1 MTLADTPTS
10 QRKSL
15 PSFAR
20 RLAIALAAT
29 LVGALAVS
37 ASWLMHRP
45 VGYSG
50 NAHTS
55 SLISPDFASGFDVA
69 WEVTGED
76 LGVGGS
82 LYAYE
87 EVDGRLVALF
97 GEKGQPST
105 LVGLDLSGEKP
116 SVLWHREVPD
126 VDSPMFAWEDSV
138 VVAGQTIRVADGE
151 VTATWEMPLPA
162 NATSRFSDSDY
173 SRFSNSDK
181 KAFINVGGDQVDP
194 SSASFSRVTWPVVV
208 VCYPRD
214 KPYGVQDFDYLC
226 LGWNKDGTEAWRYKM
241 TFSRYDLQGPGG
253 IPLPVTAVNGY
264 VPVSRN
270 FGYEDRQVGAF
281 LHLADGVLVESATYN
296 ADALVP
302 VADGWLLGGAM
313 PDDPQQR
320 ALVTL
325 APDGT
330 EVSRTRLGYPL
341 MNVDPLMKLSDLD
354 FVKCWDED
362 GNVVRPTSEQ
372 VASTLTSGE
381 FPWTSVCVQSDQHSK
396 KGFSMLNGHRLM
408 ATNGAGGAENGTY
421 PESLIPATDGSLI
434 LSLPPED
441 KDSTDKNPPMNLYA
455 TPSGIQLAS
464 LEDVGVRYAQPFYD
478 DLLITSPTIDSP
490 GAILRS
496 YLGMYPHSDTVIM
509 GITPK
514 RAS

>member
-1 MTLADTPTS
+1 MTLSDTLTS
-10 QRKSL
+10 WRKSL
-15 PSFAR
+15 PTVLR
-20 RLAIALAAT
+20 CLAIALAAT

-69 WEVTGED
+69 WEVTASD
-76 LGVGGS
+76 LGVSGS
-82 LYAYE
+82 LWNYVK
-87 EVDGRLVALF
+87 VDGFIVAVF
-97 GEKGQPST
+97 GEKDQPST
-105 LVGLDLSGEKP
+105 FIGLDLSGEKP
-116 SVLWHREVPD
+116 SVLWRREMPT
-126 VDSPMFAWEDSV
+126 VDGPMFVWEDSI
-138 VVAGQTIRVADGE
+138 VVAGQTIRVSDGE

-162 NATSRFSDSDY
+162 DATTRFELHDT
-173 SRFSNSDK
+173 
-181 KAFINVGGDQVDP
+181 AALINVGGAQVNP
-194 SSASFSRVTWPVVV
+194 GYTRFLRVTWPVIV

-226 LGWNKDGTEAWRYKM
+226 LGWNKDGTEAWRYKVN
-241 TFSRYDLQGPGG
+241 FSPYNLQGPG
-253 IPLPVTAVNGY
+253 IPLSATPVDGY

-270 FGYEDRQVGAF
+270 YNYGDRKVGAF

-296 ADALVP
+296 PDALVP

-313 PDDPQQR
+313 PDNPQQR

-330 EVSRTRLGYPL
+330 EVSRTRLA
-341 MNVDPLMKLSDLD
+341 DPLMKLSDLD

-372 VASTLTSGE
+372 AATTLTSGE
-381 FPWTSVCVQSDQHSK
+381 ATWAHLCTNHDRDT
-396 KGFSMLNGHRLM
+396 GFSGVTNINGRRLKV
-408 ATNGAGGAENGTY
+408 TNEAGDSQYGSY
-421 PESLIPATDGSLI
+421 PDSMIPATDGSLM
-434 LSLPPED
+434 LSQPPED

-496 YLGMYPHSDTVIM
+496 YLGMYPHPDTILM

>member
-1 MTLADTPTS
+1 MNLPNKLTS
-10 QRKSL
+10 LREAL
-15 PSFAR
+15 PSFVR
-20 RLAIALAAT
+20 RLAIALAVA
-29 LVGALAVS
+29 LVSALAVG

-50 NAHTS
+50 DTHAS

-69 WEVTGED
+69 WELTGED

-82 LYAYE
+82 LWTY
-87 EVDGRLVALF
+87 VKIDGCLVALF
-97 GEKGQPST
+97 GGQDQPST

-116 SVLWHREVPD
+116 SVLWRREVPD
-126 VDSPMFAWEDSV
+126 TDSPMFAWEDSI
-138 VVAGQTIRVADGE
+138 VVAGQTIRVSDGE
-151 VTATWEMPLPA
+151 VTATWDTPLPA
-162 NATSRFSDSDY
+162 DATTRFELHDT
-173 SRFSNSDK
+173 
-181 KAFINVGGDQVDP
+181 KALINVGGNQVDP
-194 SSASFSRVTWPVVV
+194 GYTRFSRVTWPVIV

-226 LGWNKDGTEAWRYKM
+226 LGWNKDGTEAWRYKVN
-241 TFSRYDLQGPGG
+241 FSPYDLQGPG
-253 IPLPVTAVNGY
+253 IPVSATPVDGY

-270 FGYEDRQVGAF
+270 FNDWDRKVGAF
-281 LHLADGVLVESATYN
+281 LHLADGTLVESATYN
-296 ADALVP
+296 AKGLHP
-302 VADGWLLGGAM
+302 VADGWVLEGAM
-313 PDDPQQR
+313 TDDPQQR

-330 EVSRTRLGYPL
+330 EVSRTRLA
-341 MNVDPLMKLSDLD
+341 DPLMQLSDLD

-372 VASTLTSGE
+372 VASTLTYGE
-381 FPWTSVCVQSDQHSK
+381 IPRTSVCVQGDQHSK
-396 KGFSMLNGHRLM
+396 EGFSMMNGHRLM

-441 KDSTDKNPPMNLYA
+441 KDSTDKKPPMNLYA
-455 TPSGIQLAS
+455 APSGIQLAS
-464 LEDVGVRYAQPFYD
+464 LEDVGVRYAQPFYE

-496 YLGMYPHSDTVIM
+496 FLGFYPHPETVLM
-509 GITPK
+509 GITPR

>member
-1 MTLADTPTS
+1 MTLSNTLASWREALLTG
-10 QRKSL
+10 L
-15 PSFAR
+15 R
-20 RLAIALAAT
+20 RLAIALAVA
-29 LVGALAVS
+29 LVSALAVG

-50 NAHTS
+50 DAHTS

-69 WEVTGED
+69 WEVTASD
-76 LGVGGS
+76 LGVSGS
-82 LYAYE
+82 LLTYVK
-87 EVDGRLVALF
+87 VDGFIVAVF
-97 GEKGQPST
+97 GEKDQPST

-116 SVLWHREVPD
+116 SVLWRREVPD

-151 VTATWEMPLPA
+151 VTATWDTPIPTYISSYFDDF
-162 NATSRFSDSDY
+162 N
-173 SRFSNSDK
+173 K
-181 KAFINVGGDQVDP
+181 KAFINVGGDEVNPADGD
-194 SSASFSRVTWPVVV
+194 FLRVTSPVIVI
-208 VCYPRD
+208 CYPRD
-214 KPYGVQDFDYLC
+214 KPNAVQDFDYLC
-226 LGWNKDGTEAWRYKM
+226 LGWNKDGTEAWRYKVNL
-241 TFSRYDLQGPGG
+241 SPDDLQGPGL
-253 IPLPVTAVNGY
+253 PLPVTAVDGY
-264 VPVSRN
+264 VPISRN
-270 FGYEDRQVGAF
+270 FGYADQQVGAF

-313 PDDPQQR
+313 PDNPQQR

-372 VASTLTSGE
+372 VASALTSGE
-381 FPWTSVCVQSDQHSK
+381 FPWTSVCVQGDQHSE

-455 TPSGIQLAS
+455 APSGIQLAS
-464 LEDVGVRYAQPFYD
+464 LEDVGVRYAQPFYE

-496 YLGMYPHSDTVIM
+496 YLGMYPHPDTVLM

-514 RAS
+514 RAG

>member
-10 QRKSL
+10 QRKPL
-15 PSFAR
+15 PSFVR

-69 WEVTGED
+69 WEVTASD
-76 LGVGGS
+76 LGVSGS
-82 LYAYE
+82 LWNYVK
-87 EVDGRLVALF
+87 VDGFIVAVF
-97 GEKGQPST
+97 GEKDQPST
-105 LVGLDLSGEKP
+105 FIGLDLSGEKP
-116 SVLWHREVPD
+116 SVLWRREMPT
-126 VDSPMFAWEDSV
+126 VDGPMFVWEDSI
-138 VVAGQTIRVADGE
+138 VVAGQTIRVSDGE

-162 NATSRFSDSDY
+162 DATTRFELHDT
-173 SRFSNSDK
+173 
-181 KAFINVGGDQVDP
+181 AALINVGGAQVNP
-194 SSASFSRVTWPVVV
+194 GYTRFLRVTWPVIV

-226 LGWNKDGTEAWRYKM
+226 LGWNKDGTEAWRYKVN
-241 TFSRYDLQGPGG
+241 FSPYNLQGPG
-253 IPLPVTAVNGY
+253 IPLSATPVDGY

-270 FGYEDRQVGAF
+270 YNYGDRKVGAF

-296 ADALVP
+296 PDALVP

-313 PDDPQQR
+313 PDNPQQR

-330 EVSRTRLGYPL
+330 EVSRARLA
-341 MNVDPLMKLSDLD
+341 DPLMKLSDLD

-372 VASTLTSGE
+372 AATTLTSGE
-381 FPWTSVCVQSDQHSK
+381 ATWAHLCTNHDRDT
-396 KGFSMLNGHRLM
+396 GFSGVTNINGRRLKV
-408 ATNGAGGAENGTY
+408 TNEAGDSQYGSY
-421 PESLIPATDGSLI
+421 PDSMIPATDGSLM
-434 LSLPPED
+434 LSQPPED

-496 YLGMYPHSDTVIM
+496 YLGMYPHPDTILM

>member
-10 QRKSL
+10 QRKPL
-15 PSFAR
+15 PSFVR
-20 RLAIALAAT
+20 RLAIT
-29 LVGALAVS
+29 LVVALVATAAICVCC
-37 ASWLMHRP
+37 LTHRP

-50 NAHTS
+50 NARIS
-55 SLISPDFASGFDVA
+55 SFISPDFASGFDVA
-69 WEVTGED
+69 WEMTASE
-76 LGVGGS
+76 LGVSGQ
-82 LYAYE
+82 LYSHAK
-87 EVDGRLVALF
+87 VDDTLVAIF
-97 GEKGQPST
+97 KDKDQPPT
-105 LVGLDLSGEKP
+105 LVAIDLRGTQP
-116 SVLWHREVPD
+116 SVLWRREMPT
-126 VDSPMFAWEDSV
+126 VDGPMFVWEDSI
-138 VVAGQTIRVADGE
+138 VVAGQTIRVSDGE

-162 NATSRFSDSDY
+162 DATTRFELHDT
-173 SRFSNSDK
+173 
-181 KAFINVGGDQVDP
+181 AALINVGGAQVNP
-194 SSASFSRVTWPVVV
+194 GYTRFLRVTWPVIV

-226 LGWNKDGTEAWRYKM
+226 LGWNKDGTEAWRYKVN
-241 TFSRYDLQGPGG
+241 FSPYNLQGPG
-253 IPLPVTAVNGY
+253 IPLSATPVDGY

-270 FGYEDRQVGAF
+270 YNYGDRKVGAF

-296 ADALVP
+296 PDALVP

-313 PDDPQQR
+313 PDNPQQR

-330 EVSRTRLGYPL
+330 EVSRTRLA
-341 MNVDPLMKLSDLD
+341 DPLMKLSDLD

-372 VASTLTSGE
+372 AATTLTSGE
-381 FPWTSVCVQSDQHSK
+381 ATWAHLCTNHDRDT
-396 KGFSMLNGHRLM
+396 GFSGVTNINGRRLKV
-408 ATNGAGGAENGTY
+408 TNEAGDSQYGSY
-421 PESLIPATDGSLI
+421 PDSMIPATDGSLM
-434 LSLPPED
+434 LSQPPED

-496 YLGMYPHSDTVIM
+496 YLGMYPHPDTILM

>member
-1 MTLADTPTS
+1 MNLPKKLTSLREALPTI
-10 QRKSL
+10 L
-15 PSFAR
+15 R

-50 NAHTS
+50 DAHTS
-55 SLISPDFASGFDVA
+55 SLISPDLASGFDVA
-69 WEVTGED
+69 WELTAAD

-82 LYAYE
+82 LSAY
-87 EVDGRLVALF
+87 VKIDGRLVALF

-116 SVLWHREVPD
+116 SVLWRREVPT
-126 VDSPMFAWEDSV
+126 VDGPMFVWEDSI
-138 VVAGQTIRVADGE
+138 VVAGQTIRVSDGE

-162 NATSRFSDSDY
+162 NATSRFGLQDT
-173 SRFSNSDK
+173 
-181 KAFINVGGDQVDP
+181 AALINVGGAQVDP
-194 SSASFSRVTWPVVV
+194 SSAGFLRVTWPVIV

-226 LGWNKDGTEAWRYKM
+226 LGWNKDGTEAWRYKVN
-241 TFSRYDLQGPGG
+241 FSPYDLQGPG
-253 IPLPVTAVNGY
+253 IPLPVTAVDGY

-270 FGYEDRQVGAF
+270 YNYGDRKVGAF

-302 VADGWLLGGAM
+302 VADGWLLEGAT
-313 PDDPQQR
+313 DDPQQR

-372 VASTLTSGE
+372 VASTLASGE

-396 KGFSMLNGHRLM
+396 KGFSMLNGRRLM

-455 TPSGIQLAS
+455 APSGIQLAS
-464 LEDVGVRYAQPFYD
+464 LEDVGVHYAQPFYE
-478 DLLITSPTIDSP
+478 DLLITSPFFDSP
-490 GAILRS
+490 GAVLRS
-496 YLGMYPHSDTVIM
+496 FLGFYPRPDTVLM

>member
-10 QRKSL
+10 QRKPL
-15 PSFAR
+15 PSFVR

-50 NAHTS
+50 DAHTS

-69 WEVTGED
+69 WEVTASD
-76 LGVGGS
+76 LGVSGS
-82 LYAYE
+82 LWNYVK
-87 EVDGRLVALF
+87 VDGFIVAVF
-97 GEKGQPST
+97 GEKDQPST
-105 LVGLDLSGEKP
+105 FIGLDLSGEKP
-116 SVLWHREVPD
+116 SVLWRREMPT
-126 VDSPMFAWEDSV
+126 VDGPMFVWEDSI
-138 VVAGQTIRVADGE
+138 VVAGQTIRVSDGG

-162 NATSRFSDSDY
+162 DATTRFELHDT
-173 SRFSNSDK
+173 
-181 KAFINVGGDQVDP
+181 AALINVGGAQVNP
-194 SSASFSRVTWPVVV
+194 GYTRFLRVTWPVIV

-226 LGWNKDGTEAWRYKM
+226 LGWNKDGTEAWRYKVN
-241 TFSRYDLQGPGG
+241 FSPYNLQGPG
-253 IPLPVTAVNGY
+253 IPLSATPVDGY

-270 FGYEDRQVGAF
+270 YNYGDRKVGAF

-296 ADALVP
+296 PDALVP

-313 PDDPQQR
+313 PDNPQQR

-330 EVSRTRLGYPL
+330 EVSRTRLA
-341 MNVDPLMKLSDLD
+341 DPLMKLSDLD

-372 VASTLTSGE
+372 AATTLTSGE
-381 FPWTSVCVQSDQHSK
+381 ATWAHLCTNHDRDT
-396 KGFSMLNGHRLM
+396 GFSGVTNINGRRLKV
-408 ATNGAGGAENGTY
+408 TNEAGDSQYGSY
-421 PESLIPATDGSLI
+421 PDSMIPATDGSLM
-434 LSLPPED
+434 LSQPPED

-455 TPSGIQLAS
+455 APSGIQLAS

-496 YLGMYPHSDTVIM
+496 YLGMYPHPDTVLM

>member
-1 MTLADTPTS
+1 MNLPKKLTS
-10 QRKSL
+10 WREAL
-15 PSFAR
+15 PVLLR
-20 RLAIALAAT
+20 CLAIALAAT
-29 LVGALAVS
+29 LVGALAVG

-50 NAHTS
+50 DAHTS

-69 WEVTGED
+69 WEVTASD
-76 LGVGGS
+76 LGVSGS
-82 LYAYE
+82 LLTYVK
-87 EVDGRLVALF
+87 VDGFIVALF

-138 VVAGQTIRVADGE
+138 VVAGQTIRVSDGE
-151 VTATWEMPLPA
+151 VTATWDTPLPA
-162 NATSRFSDSDY
+162 DATSRFVEGDDE
-173 SRFSNSDK
+173 
-181 KAFINVGGDQVDP
+181 AFINVGGDHVDP
-194 SSASFSRVTWPVVV
+194 GHTGFSRVTWPVIV

-226 LGWNKDGTEAWRYKM
+226 LGWNKDGTEAWRYEV
-241 TFSRYDLQGPGG
+241 SLSSEDLQGPG
-253 IPLPVTAVNGY
+253 IPLSATPVDGY
-264 VPVSRN
+264 VPVSPN
-270 FGYEDRQVGAF
+270 FGYEDRPVSAF

-296 ADALVP
+296 ADTLVP
-302 VADGWLLGGAM
+302 VADGWLLEGATN
-313 PDDPQQR
+313 DPRQR
-320 ALVTL
+320 LLVTL

-330 EVSRTRLGYPL
+330 EVSRTRLANPL
-341 MNVDPLMKLSDLD
+341 IHVSD
-354 FVKCWDED
+354 VGSATCWDEE
-362 GNVVRPTSEQ
+362 GRVARPTSEQ
-372 VASTLTSGE
+372 ATATLTSGE
-381 FPWTSVCVQSDQHSK
+381 FPWASVCVQRNQNST

-441 KDSTDKNPPMNLYA
+441 KDSTDKNPPMNLYTA
-455 TPSGIQLAS
+455 PSGIQLAS
-464 LEDVGVRYAQPFYD
+464 LEDVGLRYAQPFYD
-478 DLLITSPTIDSP
+478 DLLIAKPNYSDSSWH
-490 GAILRS
+490 R
-496 YLGMYPHSDTVIM
+496 YLGTYPHSDTVLM

>member
-1 MTLADTPTS
+1 MNLPKKVTSLREALPTI
-10 QRKSL
+10 L
-15 PSFAR
+15 R

-37 ASWLMHRP
+37 ASWLVHRP

-50 NAHTS
+50 DAHTS

-69 WEVTGED
+69 WELTAAD

-82 LYAYE
+82 LSAY
-87 EVDGRLVALF
+87 VKIDGRLVALF

-116 SVLWHREVPD
+116 SVLWRREVPD

-151 VTATWEMPLPA
+151 VTAIWEMPLPA
-162 NATSRFSDSDY
+162 NATSRFERYDH
-173 SRFSNSDK
+173 
-181 KAFINVGGDQVDP
+181 KALINVGGNQVDP
-194 SSASFSRVTWPVVV
+194 SSAGFLRVTWPVVV

-226 LGWNKDGTEAWRYKM
+226 LGWNKDGTEAWRYKVNVYL
-241 TFSRYDLQGPGG
+241 SPYDLQGPG
-253 IPLPVTAVNGY
+253 IPLPVTAVDGY
-264 VPVSRN
+264 VPVSPN
-270 FGYEDRQVGAF
+270 YGYEDRPVGAF
-281 LHLADGVLVESATYN
+281 LHLADGVLVESTTYN

-302 VADGWLLGGAM
+302 VADGWLLEGAT
-313 PDDPQQR
+313 DDPQQR

-330 EVSRTRLGYPL
+330 EVSGTRL
-341 MNVDPLMKLSDLD
+341 VDPLMKLSDLD

-372 VASTLTSGE
+372 AASTLTSGE
-381 FPWTSVCVQSDQHSK
+381 FPWASVCVQRDQHSE

-455 TPSGIQLAS
+455 APSGIQLAS
-464 LEDVGVRYAQPFYD
+464 LEDVGVHYAQPFYE
-478 DLLITSPTIDSP
+478 DLLITSPFFDSP
-490 GAILRS
+490 GAVLRS
-496 YLGMYPHSDTVIM
+496 FLGFYPRPDTVLM

-514 RAS
+514 RAG

>member
-10 QRKSL
+10 QRKPL
-15 PSFAR
+15 PSFVR
-20 RLAIALAAT
+20 RLAIT
-29 LVGALAVS
+29 LVVALVATAAICVCR
-37 ASWLMHRP
+37 LTHRP

-50 NAHTS
+50 NARIS
-55 SLISPDFASGFDVA
+55 SFISPDFASGFDVA
-69 WEVTGED
+69 WEMTASE
-76 LGVGGS
+76 LGVSGQ
-82 LYAYE
+82 LYSHAK
-87 EVDGRLVALF
+87 VDDTLVAIF
-97 GEKGQPST
+97 KDKDQPPT
-105 LVGLDLSGEKP
+105 LVAIDLRGTQP
-116 SVLWHREVPD
+116 SVLWRREMPT
-126 VDSPMFAWEDSV
+126 VDGPMFVWEDSI
-138 VVAGQTIRVADGE
+138 VVAGQTIRVSDGE

-162 NATSRFSDSDY
+162 DATSRFVQGDDE
-173 SRFSNSDK
+173 
-181 KAFINVGGDQVDP
+181 AFINVGGAQVNP
-194 SSASFSRVTWPVVV
+194 GYTRFSRVTWPVIVI
-208 VCYPRD
+208 CYPRD

-226 LGWNKDGTEAWRYKM
+226 LGWNKDGTEAWRYKVN
-241 TFSRYDLQGPGG
+241 FSPYNLQGPG
-253 IPLPVTAVNGY
+253 IPLSATPVDGY

-270 FGYEDRQVGAF
+270 YNYGDRKVGAF

-296 ADALVP
+296 PDALVP

-313 PDDPQQR
+313 PDNPQQR

-330 EVSRTRLGYPL
+330 EVSRTRLA
-341 MNVDPLMKLSDLD
+341 DPLMKLSDLD

-372 VASTLTSGE
+372 AATTLTSGE
-381 FPWTSVCVQSDQHSK
+381 ATWAHLCTNHDRDT
-396 KGFSMLNGHRLM
+396 GFSGVTNINGRRLKV
-408 ATNGAGGAENGTY
+408 TNEAGDSQYGSY
-421 PESLIPATDGSLI
+421 PDSMIPATDGSLM
-434 LSLPPED
+434 LSQPPED

-496 YLGMYPHSDTVIM
+496 YLGMYPHPDTILM

>member
-15 PSFAR
+15 PSFVR

-69 WEVTGED
+69 WEVTASD
-76 LGVGGS
+76 LGVSGS
-82 LYAYE
+82 LWNYVK
-87 EVDGRLVALF
+87 VDGFIVAVF
-97 GEKGQPST
+97 GEKDQPST

-116 SVLWHREVPD
+116 SVLWHREMPT
-126 VDSPMFAWEDSV
+126 VDGPMFVWEDSI
-138 VVAGQTIRVADGE
+138 VVAGQTIRVSDGE

-162 NATSRFSDSDY
+162 DATTRFELHDT
-173 SRFSNSDK
+173 
-181 KAFINVGGDQVDP
+181 AALINVGGAQVNP
-194 SSASFSRVTWPVVV
+194 GYTRFLRVTWPVIV

-226 LGWNKDGTEAWRYKM
+226 LGWNKDGTEAWRYKVN
-241 TFSRYDLQGPGG
+241 FSPYNLQGPG
-253 IPLPVTAVNGY
+253 IPLSATPVDGY

-270 FGYEDRQVGAF
+270 YNYGDRKVGAF

-296 ADALVP
+296 PDALVP
-302 VADGWLLGGAM
+302 VAEGWLLGGAM
-313 PDDPQQR
+313 PDNPQQR

-330 EVSRTRLGYPL
+330 EVSRTRLA
-341 MNVDPLMKLSDLD
+341 DPLMKLSDLD

-372 VASTLTSGE
+372 VASALTSGE
-381 FPWTSVCVQSDQHSK
+381 FPWTSVCVQRDQHSE

-455 TPSGIQLAS
+455 APSGIQLAS

-496 YLGMYPHSDTVIM
+496 YLGMYPHPDTVLM

-514 RAS
+514 RAG